1 MRRIDYLMASVALLG
16 AAMIVAPAD
25 AESGVKIGVL
35 TCHVQP
41 GWGYILGS
49 SKHVRC
55 AYRPEAGGE
64 DVYEGRISKF
74 GVDIGYTS
82 GAQIVWDVVAPTTNL
97 GRGDLQGDY
106 AGATASATVVAGAGA
121 HALVGGFDQSFA
133 LQPVSVEGNS
143 GLDVAAGVGEMS
155 LRAAAPPP
163 PRRQAMA
170 EAAVPTPPPPA
181 RYVVFF
187 DFNRA
192 TLTPEA
198 RQVVAHAVDTAEH
211 SGSVRIH
218 IAGHTDTVGSA
229 SYNQRLSIH
238 RAEMVKT
245 AMVHD
250 GLNPRSILIEGH
262 GFRDPLV
269 PTGRG
274 VREPQNRRAVIDLG
288 NMAVSEYRAPR
299 RYRSL

>member
-1 MRRIDYLMASVALLG
+1 
-16 AAMIVAPAD
+16 
-25 AESGVKIGVL
+25 VL

-41 GWGYILGS
+41 GWGFVVGS

-55 AYRPEAGGE
+55 AYHPQVGGE

-82 GAQIVWDVVAPTTNL
+82 GAQIVWDVIAPTTDI
-97 GRGDLQGDY
+97 GPGALQGDY
-106 AGATASATVVAGAGA
+106 AGATASATLFAGAGA
-121 HALVGGFDQSFA
+121 HALVGGFDRSFS

-143 GLDVAAGVGEMS
+143 GFDVAAGVGEMS
-155 LRAAAPPP
+155 LHAVAPPTPPRRAMAQMQAPPP
-163 PRRQAMA
+163 PSRF
-170 EAAVPTPPPPA
+170 
-181 RYVVFF
+181 VVFF
-187 DFNRA
+187 NFNRA

-198 RQVVAHAVDTAEH
+198 RDVVAHAVDTAEH
-211 SGSVRIH
+211 AGSVRIH

-229 SYNQRLSIH
+229 SYNKRLSVR
-238 RAEMVKT
+238 RAEAVKM

-250 GLNPRSILIEGH
+250 GLNPRSILIEGR

-269 PTGRG
+269 PTGPG

-288 NMAVSEYRAPR
+288 NPAVSEYRR
-299 RYRSL
+299 SLTRHYRSI